1 MTLIDNISFR
11 FRMTDELF
19 ARELY
24 ADWDGFCQRCVTDV
38 LEEFFYR
45 YDKKDIYME
54 IGRLDLDLGGIPQE
68 EFYGS
73 FPVRLREA
81 LEREFLRQIKETKVL
96 QPSFP
101 DGADNRTSLETDKS
115 RLYSREKRFENL
127 LHYLEYGFCM
137 PEWDVRDFDL
147 HEELRYFRDKD
158 HAQRLL
164 FVIASKPYIMERLYL
179 QTDRERLAEILPL
192 GVWLLSPT
200 LGQYEKQRYLSMAVE
215 RAPQSVIRLIH
226 ETKETCSTE
235 AMAELLENPAVR
247 RIMAAETE
255 NHAEIDVP
263 EYWYR
268 LYGWLLEYYPFNG
281 VPMFGDKRHFRLHLN
296 RRLLSFIRKRDYHT
310 YLSKAELTVQ
320 FLLEVFGTDYLPD
333 GAGHH
338 LPQPAAER
346 RRLARYRGQLRM
358 GTLPYVAATVAD

>member
-115 RLYSREKRFENL
+115 RLYSRENGSKIYCIIWNTASACPN
-127 LHYLEYGFCM
+127 GMCGISTCM
-137 PEWDVRDFDL
+137 RNCG
-147 HEELRYFRDKD
+147 
-158 HAQRLL
+158 
-164 FVIASKPYIMERLYL
+164 ISGI
-179 QTDRERLAEILPL
+179 
-192 GVWLLSPT
+192 
-200 LGQYEKQRYLSMAVE
+200 
-215 RAPQSVIRLIH
+215 
-226 ETKETCSTE
+226 
-235 AMAELLENPAVR
+235 
-247 RIMAAETE
+247 RIM
-255 NHAEIDVP
+255 
-263 EYWYR
+263 
-268 LYGWLLEYYPFNG
+268 
-281 VPMFGDKRHFRLHLN
+281 
-296 RRLLSFIRKRDYHT
+296 RRGCCS
-310 YLSKAELTVQ
+310 
-320 FLLEVFGTDYLPD
+320 
-333 GAGHH
+333 
-338 LPQPAAER
+338 
-346 RRLARYRGQLRM
+346 
-358 GTLPYVAATVAD
+358 

>member
-101 DGADNRTSLETDKS
+101 DGADNRTYLETDKS
-115 RLYSREKRFENL
+115 RLYSR
-127 LHYLEYGFCM
+127 
-137 PEWDVRDFDL
+137 
-147 HEELRYFRDKD
+147 
-158 HAQRLL
+158 
-164 FVIASKPYIMERLYL
+164 
-179 QTDRERLAEILPL
+179 
-192 GVWLLSPT
+192 
-200 LGQYEKQRYLSMAVE
+200 
-215 RAPQSVIRLIH
+215 
-226 ETKETCSTE
+226 
-235 AMAELLENPAVR
+235 
-247 RIMAAETE
+247 
-255 NHAEIDVP
+255 
-263 EYWYR
+263 
-268 LYGWLLEYYPFNG
+268 
-281 VPMFGDKRHFRLHLN
+281 
-296 RRLLSFIRKRDYHT
+296 
-310 YLSKAELTVQ
+310 
-320 FLLEVFGTDYLPD
+320 
-333 GAGHH
+333 
-338 LPQPAAER
+338 
-346 RRLARYRGQLRM
+346 
-358 GTLPYVAATVAD
+358 

>member
-235 AMAELLENPAVR
+235 AMAELLENHGGRDGKPCGDRRTGILVQALRLVVGILPVQRCADVR
-247 RIMAAETE
+247 RQTAFPASPEPAAAVI
-255 NHAEIDVP
+255 HP
-263 EYWYR
+263 EKG
-268 LYGWLLEYYPFNG
+268 LP
-281 VPMFGDKRHFRLHLN
+281 H
-296 RRLLSFIRKRDYHT
+296 LSFQ
-310 YLSKAELTVQ
+310 S
-320 FLLEVFGTDYLPD
+320 GTDGAVPAGSIRNRLLPD

-358 GTLPYVAATVAD
+358 GTLPYAAATVAD

>member
-101 DGADNRTSLETDKS
+101 DGADNRTKTVRKS
-115 RLYSREKRFENL
+115 TALSGIRL
-127 LHYLEYGFCM
+127 LH
-137 PEWDVRDFDL
+137 
-147 HEELRYFRDKD
+147 
-158 HAQRLL
+158 A
-164 FVIASKPYIMERLYL
+164 
-179 QTDRERLAEILPL
+179 
-192 GVWLLSPT
+192 
-200 LGQYEKQRYLSMAVE
+200 
-215 RAPQSVIRLIH
+215 
-226 ETKETCSTE
+226 
-235 AMAELLENPAVR
+235 
-247 RIMAAETE
+247 
-255 NHAEIDVP
+255 
-263 EYWYR
+263 
-268 LYGWLLEYYPFNG
+268 
-281 VPMFGDKRHFRLHLN
+281 
-296 RRLLSFIRKRDYHT
+296 
-310 YLSKAELTVQ
+310 
-320 FLLEVFGTDYLPD
+320 
-333 GAGHH
+333 
-338 LPQPAAER
+338 
-346 RRLARYRGQLRM
+346 RM
-358 GTLPYVAATVAD
+358 GCAGFRPA

>member
-179 QTDRERLAEILPL
+179 QTDRERL
-192 GVWLLSPT
+192 
-200 LGQYEKQRYLSMAVE
+200 
-215 RAPQSVIRLIH
+215 
-226 ETKETCSTE
+226 
-235 AMAELLENPAVR
+235 
-247 RIMAAETE
+247 
-255 NHAEIDVP
+255 D
-263 EYWYR
+263 
-268 LYGWLLEYYPFNG
+268 
-281 VPMFGDKRHFRLHLN
+281 
-296 RRLLSFIRKRDYHT
+296 
-310 YLSKAELTVQ
+310 
-320 FLLEVFGTDYLPD
+320 
-333 GAGHH
+333 
-338 LPQPAAER
+338 PAAW
-346 RRLARYRGQLRM
+346 RM
-358 GTLPYVAATVAD
+358 APVPDTRSIREAAVSVDGGGKSPAIRHPPHP

>member
-101 DGADNRTSLETDKS
+101 DGQHNRKIYCIIWNTASACPNGMCGIST
-115 RLYSREKRFENL
+115 
-127 LHYLEYGFCM
+127 CM
-137 PEWDVRDFDL
+137 RNCG
-147 HEELRYFRDKD
+147 
-158 HAQRLL
+158 
-164 FVIASKPYIMERLYL
+164 ISGI
-179 QTDRERLAEILPL
+179 
-192 GVWLLSPT
+192 
-200 LGQYEKQRYLSMAVE
+200 
-215 RAPQSVIRLIH
+215 
-226 ETKETCSTE
+226 
-235 AMAELLENPAVR
+235 
-247 RIMAAETE
+247 RIM
-255 NHAEIDVP
+255 
-263 EYWYR
+263 
-268 LYGWLLEYYPFNG
+268 
-281 VPMFGDKRHFRLHLN
+281 
-296 RRLLSFIRKRDYHT
+296 RRGCCS
-310 YLSKAELTVQ
+310 
-320 FLLEVFGTDYLPD
+320 
-333 GAGHH
+333 
-338 LPQPAAER
+338 
-346 RRLARYRGQLRM
+346 
-358 GTLPYVAATVAD
+358 

>member
-179 QTDRERLAEILPL
+179 QTDR
-192 GVWLLSPT
+192 
-200 LGQYEKQRYLSMAVE
+200 
-215 RAPQSVIRLIH
+215 
-226 ETKETCSTE
+226 
-235 AMAELLENPAVR
+235 
-247 RIMAAETE
+247 
-255 NHAEIDVP
+255 D
-263 EYWYR
+263 
-268 LYGWLLEYYPFNG
+268 
-281 VPMFGDKRHFRLHLN
+281 
-296 RRLLSFIRKRDYHT
+296 
-310 YLSKAELTVQ
+310 
-320 FLLEVFGTDYLPD
+320 
-333 GAGHH
+333 
-338 LPQPAAER
+338 PAAW
-346 RRLARYRGQLRM
+346 RM
-358 GTLPYVAATVAD
+358 APVPDTRSIREAAVSVDGGGKSPAIRHPPHP